1 MALQLVNVT
10 GISVLILMGLVVGD
24 DGIPT
29 TLEGPF
35 KPVTVPLDRR
45 FRGRAGP
52 VDLPNN
58 DPMLQRTAEGF
69 EPEQIA
75 VALST
80 AHDSVWISW
89 ITGESQ
95 IGDSIKPLN
104 PATVDSV
111 VHYGMLPF
119 LLIHEAKGHSLIYN
133 QLYPFEGLRN
143 YTSGIIHHVRLTGLQ
158 PNTNYYYR
166 CGDPTL
172 PAMSDIYQFRT
183 MPKPCSISYP
193 SKIAVAG
200 DLGLTFNA
208 TSTISHL
215 MRNKPD
221 LIILPGDIC
230 YANLYLT
237 NGSGSNCY
245 SRSFRHTPIH
255 ETYQPR
261 WDYLG
266 SSSVTYAR
274 PLVSSVPLVVIEGS
288 HEVERQAGNVEFAAY
303 NSRFAFPSEE
313 SGSRSP
319 FYYSFNAGGIH
330 FLMLGGYTALPNH
343 SITHWI
349 GFTSHFTLFGTCFSA
364 NQYRWLERDLANVNR
379 EVTPW
384 LVAVWNQPWYSTY
397 KAHYKRA
404 ECMRV
409 AMEELLYNYGVDIV
423 FNGHVKR
430 SAINEDEIQPD
441 VIPQLHDI
449 ACAFDSTNIAY
460 LIDLTNVHA
469 YERSNRV
476 YNYTLD
482 PCGPVHITVGNGGN
496 REKMAIKHADDPGNC
511 PHPSTARD
519 NYMGGLCAHNFT
531 SGQAA
536 GKFCWDQQPEYSAYR
551 ETSFGHGILEVKS
564 KTHALWTWYRNQDM
578 DKAGDQIYIVRQPDR
593 CPVQPNGH

>member
-1 MALQLVNVT
+1 MALRLVNVT
-10 GISVLILMGLVVGD
+10 GISVLILMGSVVGD
-24 DGIPT
+24 DRIPT

-58 DPMLQRTAEGF
+58 DPMLQRTVEGF

-80 AHDSVWISW
+80 THDSVWISW
-89 ITGESQ
+89 MTGESQ

-104 PATVDSV
+104 PATVESV

-172 PAMSDIYQFRT
+172 PAMSDVYQFKT
-183 MPKPCSISYP
+183 MPKPCSKSYP

-221 LIILPGDIC
+221 LIIVPGDIS
-230 YANLYLT
+230 YANMYLT

-245 SRSFRHTPIH
+245 SCSFRHAPIH

-266 SSSVTYAR
+266 R
-274 PLVSSVPLVVIEGS
+274 LMQPLVSTVPLMVIEGS
-288 HEVERQAGNVEFAAY
+288 HEVEKQAGNVEFAAY
-303 NSRFAFPSEE
+303 TSRFAFPSEE

-330 FLMLGGYTALPNH
+330 FLMLGGYTAYTK
-343 SITHWI
+343 S
-349 GFTSHFTLFGTCFSA
+349 SD
-364 NQYRWLERDLANVNR
+364 QYRWLERDLANVNR

-397 KAHYKRA
+397 KAHYKTA

-423 FNGHVKR
+423 FNGHV
-430 SAINEDEIQPD
+430 
-441 VIPQLHDI
+441 
-449 ACAFDSTNIAY
+449 
-460 LIDLTNVHA
+460 HA
-469 YERSNRV
+469 YERSNRL

-531 SGQAA
+531 SGPAA

-578 DKAGDQIYIVRQPDR
+578 DKAGDQIYVVRQPDR
-593 CPVQPNGH
+593 CPVQPG